1 MIDARI
7 KIFHQLDKDA
17 LLQAASVCAGG
28 WTCEFVGDP
37 ILSSTSLT
45 LLIRFIDKSPMWAA
59 RIPLDQNYS
68 FYRSYVQPLL
78 YLKRYHQRV
87 PAPRVRGYVDV
98 DAPNNSVGVGYMFY
112 EWIEGRP
119 LAPWSLA
126 EIPVLQRQRVLDQL
140 AEHLLDLFVG
150 GADPDPR
157 DIRFYGTWKL
167 YSVTG
172 TYLCSY

>member
-1 MIDARI
+1 
-7 KIFHQLDKDA
+7 
-17 LLQAASVCAGG
+17 
-28 WTCEFVGDP
+28 
-37 ILSSTSLT
+37 
-45 LLIRFIDKSPMWAA
+45 
-59 RIPLDQNYS
+59 
-68 FYRSYVQPLL
+68 
-78 YLKRYHQRV
+78 
-87 PAPRVRGYVDV
+87 
-98 DAPNNSVGVGYMFY
+98 MFY